1 MKRFLVIGLGRFGR
15 PLAEALTAAG
25 AEVIGLD
32 EDMSLVEAVRD
43 RIAVAA
49 QADSTDPQA
58 LRAVGAPEVDAAVVA
73 IGEDFE
79 AEVLTVAVLKE
90 LGIKEIIA
98 RSQTERERRILEL
111 VGATRTLSVEGEMAR
126 RLARSLATVSVL
138 DSVEVAE
145 GISLIHW
152 TVDGRVAGKRLRDA
166 ELRARWGL
174 DLVAVRR
181 RRPDGGET
189 CTVMPEP
196 DFTLQAGDILLLVGA
211 DARIRAFTASASG

>member
-1 MKRFLVIGLGRFGR
+1 MKRILVIGLGRFGR
-15 PLAEALTAAG
+15 PLAEALAQAG

-32 EDMSLVEAVRD
+32 ENMALVEEIRD

-58 LRAVGAPEVDAAVVA
+58 LRAVGAAEVDAAVVA

-79 AEVLTVAVLKE
+79 AEVLTVAALKE
-90 LGIKEIIA
+90 LGVREIIA
-98 RSQTERERRILEL
+98 RTRTERERRILEL
-111 VGATRTLSVEGEMAR
+111 VGATRTVSVEGETAR
-126 RLARSLATVSVL
+126 RLARSLAASVL

-152 TVDGRVAGKRLRDA
+152 MADERVAGKRLRDT

-181 RRPDGGET
+181 RRPDGGES

-196 DFTLQAGDILLLVGA
+196 DFALQAGDVLLLVGA
-211 DARIRAFTASASG
+211 DARLRAFAAATAH

>member
-1 MKRFLVIGLGRFGR
+1 MKRFLVIGLGWFGR
-15 PLAEALTAAG
+15 PLAEALTGAG

-49 QADSTDPQA
+49 QADSTDPEA
-58 LRAVGAPEVDAAVVA
+58 LRAVGA
-73 IGEDFE
+73 
-79 AEVLTVAVLKE
+79 AEVLTVAALKE

-111 VGATRTLSVEGEMAR
+111 VGATRTLSVEGETAR
-126 RLARSLATVSVL
+126 RLARSLAASVL

-152 TVDGRVAGKRLRDA
+152 TADGRVAGKRVRET

-196 DFTLQAGDILLLVGA
+196 DFALLAGDVLLLIGA
-211 DARIRAFTASASG
+211 DARIRAFTASASR

>member
-15 PLAEALTAAG
+15 PLAEALTGAG

-58 LRAVGAPEVDAAVVA
+58 LRAVGAVEVDAAVVA
-73 IGEDFE
+73 IGGDFE
-79 AEVLTVAVLKE
+79 AEVLTVAALKE

-111 VGATRTLSVEGEMAR
+111 VGATRTLSVEGETAR
-126 RLARSLATVSVL
+126 RLARSLAASVL

-152 TVDGRVAGKRLRDA
+152 TADGRVAGKRLREA
-166 ELRARWGL
+166 ELHARWGL

-196 DFTLQAGDILLLVGA
+196 DFTLLAGDVLLLIGV
-211 DARIRAFTASASG
+211 DARIRAFTASGAR